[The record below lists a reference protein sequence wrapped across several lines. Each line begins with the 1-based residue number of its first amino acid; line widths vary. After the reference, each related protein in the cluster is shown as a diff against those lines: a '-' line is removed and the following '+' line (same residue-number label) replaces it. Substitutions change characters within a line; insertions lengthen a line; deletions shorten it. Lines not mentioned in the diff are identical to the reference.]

1 MDWSKYSS
9 LKSSK
14 LASLGK
20 EKQVVR
26 EAVSE
31 VKDSDGKVVRKAEAK
46 QEREYIALSQK
57 RWNAESGDAMD
68 DSKSEYSLS
77 QLESEKARYDADMA
91 RAKAQSDGIAAAIAD
106 DATLTISVND
116 NSIILI
122 SENTAGKS
130 ALFHGGY
137 AAGTVKISDP
147 SSIYDNADTDAK
159 VCVYKSNNTK
169 NITIK
174 NSLGVSR
181 DFKILYIG
189 V

>member
-20 EKQVVR
+20 EKQVMR
-26 EAVSE
+26 EAISE

-46 QEREYIALSQK
+46 EEREYIALSQK

-91 RAKAQSDGIAAAIAD
+91 RAKAQSDGIAVAIAD
-106 DATLTISVND
+106 
-116 NSIILI
+116 
-122 SENTAGKS
+122 
-130 ALFHGGY
+130 
-137 AAGTVKISDP
+137 
-147 SSIYDNADTDAK
+147 
-159 VCVYKSNNTK
+159 
-169 NITIK
+169 
-174 NSLGVSR
+174 
-181 DFKILYIG
+181 FKKL
-189 V
+189 

>member
-26 EAVSE
+26 EAISE

-46 QEREYIALSQK
+46 EEREYIVLSQK

-91 RAKAQSDGIAAAIAD
+91 RAKAQSDGIALAIAD
-106 DATLTISVND
+106 
-116 NSIILI
+116 
-122 SENTAGKS
+122 
-130 ALFHGGY
+130 
-137 AAGTVKISDP
+137 
-147 SSIYDNADTDAK
+147 
-159 VCVYKSNNTK
+159 
-169 NITIK
+169 
-174 NSLGVSR
+174 
-181 DFKILYIG
+181 FKKL
-189 V
+189 